1 MTETASTEQLV
12 GALRRSVLDNELL
25 RRENERLAAEVS
37 EPVAVVGMAC
47 RYPGGATTPDGL
59 WDLVASGTDAI
70 GPFPADRGWDREAL
84 YSPVPGTP
92 GTTYSCEGGFLYDA
106 ADFDADFFGISPR
119 EALGMDPQQ
128 RLLLETSWEALER
141 ARIVPASLRG
151 SRTGVYAGV
160 MYHDYGPGS
169 SDGSLVS
176 GRVAYTLGLEG
187 PALSLDTACSSSLVA
202 LHLAVQGLRR
212 GDCALALAG
221 GVTVMTEPDMFVYF
235 SGERGLSSDGRCKA
249 FSARADGVGCA
260 EGAGVLVLERLSDA
274 VRAGRRVLA
283 VIRGSAVNQD
293 GASSGLTAPN
303 GPAQQRV
310 IAAALADARL
320 TPEDV
325 DAVEGHG
332 TGTRLGDP
340 IEAQALL
347 AAYGRGRDA
356 ARPLWLGTVKSNIG
370 HTQAAAGAA
379 GVIKMIQA
387 LRHEVLPR
395 SLYADDPTP
404 EVDWT
409 SGAVRLLADA
419 VPWPRGGRPRRFG
432 VSSFGISGTNA
443 HVLVEEPPEDQAAPG
458 VVEEGAPGHRAA
470 EAGPARDV
478 SAWLV
483 SGRSA
488 AALAGQAQAL
498 ADWVRERPGFP
509 VAAGA
514 RALATTRS
522 VFEHRAVVTG
532 RSTGEL
538 LAGLDA
544 LAEGRDAPGVVSGRA
559 GAVRAALVFS
569 GQGSQHPGMGA
580 ELAARYPV
588 FAESYAEV
596 RAAFDGLLPRPLADV
611 VASGDELD
619 ETVFT
624 QPALFA
630 LHTALARLLE
640 SFGVTPAAVAG
651 HSIGE
656 LSAVHVAGA
665 LGLADAARLVAARAR
680 VMQVLPPGGA
690 MASVTA
696 DRETL
701 AAVLAGGTVRL
712 GGGAAVPSPGFPGA
726 DIAAVNSPRH
736 TTLSGAAEA
745 VTAAVAFLSAHG
757 VRTAAL
763 PVSHAFHSRLMDPAL
778 PALAEAAAAVSWRAP
793 AIPVVSTLTGLTLT
807 AGELADPA
815 HWTRHAREAV
825 DFPAALTTLTG
836 AHRATALVEL
846 GPDRTLTTL
855 AGHFLDAAPDL
866 DVTAI
871 PVLHPAQDETG
882 TLTTALARLHVAGAA
897 VDWLP
902 ALTRD
907 GEPETA
913 DPALPTY
920 AFRRRRH
927 WLTAAPARAAGL
939 DATGHPILPAVTT
952 VAADGTLLLTG
963 TLAPHATP
971 WLTHHFVNAE
981 PLLPGAALVELA
993 LHAAD
998 HTDTPYLREL
1008 TVHTPLTLTEDR
1020 PTALQIHT
1028 GTPDPD
1034 TGERALRVFSRSA
1047 ADAPW
1052 TRHADGVLA
1061 QGPGP
1066 RFADVEVHAPGN
1078 WPPAGARNV
1087 DVTGAYTELAAQGLG
1102 YGPSF
1107 QGLRAAWRLGDDV
1120 FAEVALPEG
1129 VDATGYG
1136 IHPALLDAALHA
1148 AALVDDDARPGSP
1161 LIPFSWDEVVLHT
1174 PGATAL
1180 RVRVRRTGAGTSAVT
1195 CTDGLGTPVFSTGTL
1210 VARPARARTGG
1221 PAPVPNENLLEVSWV
1236 PATAT
1241 ATATEAVAPAPHGR
1255 AVVGPSVPAFAGPA
1269 HVPAYP
1275 TLAALADA
1283 LSAGAP
1289 EPDVVVVPCLA
1300 DGAPADLPP
1309 ADLPAAVHAAA
1320 HRMLGVVQARIADER
1335 LAGSRVAVVT
1345 RGAVAAADGEAP
1357 GDLVGGALWGL
1368 VRSAEAESPGTFV
1381 LVDVDGPVDA
1391 AVFDAALATGEPQVA
1406 VRAGRLLVPRLARPT
1421 ALVAP
1426 PGTEH
1431 WRVAAPSPDA
1441 HGRAALVAA
1450 PEAALP
1456 LEPGQVRI
1464 GVRAA
1469 GLDAPDASVGA
1480 GHVEEVGP
1488 GVTGLAPGDR
1498 VLALLPGGAGPVAVA
1513 DQASVTRLPGEWSFA
1528 EAAGLPAGRIRALAG
1543 DPGQLFERAGTEPPA
1558 PYLGDLGRA
1567 ADAVRAEGA
1576 VKPVL
1581 HVPRRFGPDDTVLV
1595 TGGTGTLGGHV
1606 ARHLVTAHGAR
1617 RLILAG
1623 RRGPDAPGAA
1633 EAVAR
1638 LAALGAEARAVACDV
1653 ADPDDLAALLL
1664 SVPAGQR
1671 LAGVVHLA
1679 GVTDDGV
1686 VAALTPR
1693 RMDAVLR
1700 PKADAAWHLHQQ
1712 TRGLDLD
1719 MFVLFSS
1726 GGGTLGAPGQANYS
1740 CANAF
1745 LDGLAAHRRGLG
1757 LPAQSLAWGL
1767 WTGQGMAERMS
1778 STDVAR
1784 MAGSG
1789 VGGLSVDE
1797 GLELFDLALAAG
1809 GPQLLPFRLDLA
1821 ALRRPDADVQPMF
1834 RALAGPPRRAT
1845 AAGGEAAGDA
1855 AARLRER
1862 LAGLDVREAERALAE
1877 LVQAHVA
1884 AVLGHGS
1891 PTAVGLDRPFKD
1903 AGFDSLT
1910 SIELRNRLATA
1921 TGLRLPATLV
1931 FDHPSAADVAA
1942 YLRSLLRPGTGP
1954 EREPGGDETWL
1965 RDLFTRIPLQRLRSS
1980 GLLDTLM
1987 GLAGVAGADRFLAV
2001 DDADIDEMDAA
2012 ELIDMLMVDD
2022 D

>member
-25 RRENERLAAEVS
+25 RRENERLTAAVS

-47 RYPGGATTPDGL
+47 RYPGGVTSPDGL

-70 GPFPADRGWDREAL
+70 GTFPVDRGWDREAL

-92 GTTYSCEGGFLYDA
+92 GTTYSCDGGFLYDA

-202 LHLAVQGLRR
+202 LHLATQGLRR
-212 GDCALALAG
+212 GDCSLALVG

-320 TPEDV
+320 TPGDV

-356 ARPLWLGTVKSNIG
+356 AQPLWLGSVKSNIG
-370 HTQAAAGAA
+370 HTQAAAGVA
-379 GVIKMIQA
+379 GVIKMVQA
-387 LRHEVLPR
+387 LRHQELPR

-443 HVLVEEPPEDQAAPG
+443 HVLVEEPPGDDADPDVFEG
-458 VVEEGAPGHRAA
+458 GAPSGRAA
-470 EAGPARDV
+470 DPGPADDV
-478 SAWLV
+478 SPWLV

-488 AALAGQAQAL
+488 AALAGQARAL

-509 VAAGA
+509 VAAGG
-514 RALATTRS
+514 RAPTATRS
-522 VFEHRAVVTG
+522 VFEHRAVVSG
-532 RSTGEL
+532 RSAGEL

-559 GAVRAALVFS
+559 GAARPAFVFS

-580 ELAARYPV
+580 GLAARYPV
-588 FAESYAEV
+588 FADAYAQV
-596 RAAFDGLLPRPLADV
+596 CAAFDGLLPRPLADV
-611 VASGDELD
+611 VASGDELN

-640 SFGVTPAAVAG
+640 TFGVTPAAVAG

-656 LSAVHVAGA
+656 LSAAHVAGA

-696 DRETL
+696 DRETV
-701 AAVLAGGTVRL
+701 AAVLAGGTVRP
-712 GGGAAVPSPGFPGA
+712 GGGGVVSPGFPGV

-736 TTLSGAAEA
+736 TTLSGAAQA

-757 VRTAAL
+757 VRTSTL

-778 PALAEAAAAVSWRAP
+778 PALAEAAAAVAWQAP
-793 AIPVVSTLTGLTLT
+793 AIPVVSTLTGLALT
-807 AGELADPA
+807 TAELADPG

-836 AHRATALVEL
+836 THRATALVEL

-866 DVTAI
+866 HVTAI
-871 PVLHPAQDETG
+871 PVLHPAQDETE

-897 VDWLP
+897 VDWLH
-902 ALTRD
+902 ALPGT
-907 GEPETA
+907 GEPDGA

-920 AFRRRRH
+920 AFQRRRH
-927 WLTAAPARAAGL
+927 WLGTAPARTAGL
-939 DATGHPILPAVTT
+939 DATGHPLLPAVTT
-952 VAADGTLLLTG
+952 LAADGTLLLTG
-963 TLAPHATP
+963 TLTPHAIP
-971 WLTHHFVNAE
+971 WLTHHSVNGE

-993 LHAAD
+993 LHAAG

-1008 TVHTPLTLTEDR
+1008 TVHTPLTLTEGR
-1020 PTALQIHT
+1020 PVTLQIHT
-1028 GTPDPD
+1028 GTPDPG
-1034 TGERALRVFSRSA
+1034 TGERALRVFSRRA
-1047 ADAPW
+1047 ADGPW
-1052 TRHADGVLA
+1052 TRHAEGVLA
-1061 QGPGP
+1061 QGPVPG
-1066 RFADVEVHAPGN
+1066 FADVEVHAPGN
-1078 WPPAGARNV
+1078 WPPSGARSV
-1087 DVTGAYTELAAQGLG
+1087 DVSDAYAELAGQGLG

-1148 AALVDDDARPGSP
+1148 AALVEDDARPGHP

-1174 PGATAL
+1174 PGATTL
-1180 RVRVRRTGAGTSAVT
+1180 RVRVRRTGAGTSAIT
-1195 CTDGLGTPVFSTGTL
+1195 CTDGLGTPVFSTGAL
-1210 VARPARARTGG
+1210 VARPAQARAGG
-1221 PAPVPNENLLEVSWV
+1221 PAPVANQNLLEVSWV
-1236 PATAT
+1236 PVTAPD
-1241 ATATEAVAPAPHGR
+1241 AVASTPFGR

-1269 HVPAYP
+1269 EVPAYP

-1283 LSAGAP
+1283 LTGGAA
-1289 EPDVVVVPCLA
+1289 EPDVVVVPCPA
-1300 DGAPADLPP
+1300 DGATADLPP
-1309 ADLPAAVHAAA
+1309 ADLPAAVHEAT
-1320 HRMLGVVQARIADER
+1320 HGMLGIVQARIADER

-1345 RGAVAAADGEAP
+1345 RGAVAVVDGEAP
-1357 GDLVGGALWGL
+1357 SDLVGSALWGL

-1381 LVDVDGPVDA
+1381 LVDVDEPVDA

-1431 WRVAAPSPDA
+1431 WRVAAPSADA
-1441 HGRAALVAA
+1441 AERAALVAA
-1450 PEAALP
+1450 PETALP

-1480 GHVEEVGP
+1480 GFVEEVGP
-1488 GVTGLAPGDR
+1488 GVTRLAPGDR
-1498 VLALLPGGAGPVAVA
+1498 VLAPLPGGAGPVAVA
-1513 DQASVTRLPGEWSFA
+1513 DQGLVARLPGEWSFA
-1528 EAAGLPAGRIRALAG
+1528 EAAALPADRVRALAG
-1543 DPGQLFERAGTEPPA
+1543 DPGQLFEGGGPEPSA
-1558 PYLGDLGRA
+1558 PYLGDLARA
-1567 ADAVRAEGA
+1567 ADALRAEGTG
-1576 VKPVL
+1576 KPVL

-1633 EAVAR
+1633 EIVGR
-1638 LAALGAEARAVACDV
+1638 LSALGVEARVVACDV

-1664 SVPAGQR
+1664 SIPAGQR

-1679 GVTDDGV
+1679 GVTYDGV

-1693 RMDAVLR
+1693 RMDTVLR

-1745 LDGLAAHRRGLG
+1745 LDGVAAHRRGLG

-1767 WTGQGMAERMS
+1767 WTGQGMAGRMS

-1797 GLELFDLALAAG
+1797 GLELFDLAVAVG

-1834 RALAGPPRRAT
+1834 RALAGPPRRTT
-1845 AAGGEAAGDA
+1845 AAGATATGDA

-1862 LAGLDVREAERALAE
+1862 LAGLDAREAERALAE

-1931 FDHPSAADVAA
+1931 FDHPSTADVAA
-1942 YLRSLLRPGTGP
+1942 YLRSRLRPDTGP
-1954 EREPGGDETWL
+1954 EREPDGDETWL

-1987 GLAGVAGADRFLAV
+1987 GLAGVAGADRLLVV

-2012 ELIDMLMVDD
+2012 ELIDMLMIDD